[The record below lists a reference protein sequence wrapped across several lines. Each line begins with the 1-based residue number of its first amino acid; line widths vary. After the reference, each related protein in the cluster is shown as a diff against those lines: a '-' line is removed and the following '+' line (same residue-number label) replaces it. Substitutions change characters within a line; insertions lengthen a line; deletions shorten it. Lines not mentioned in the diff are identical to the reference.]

1 MLVDHVCE
9 GLFLGSLKIG
19 SKWIIDSS
27 IKQNTIKSSIFI
39 DKILIMTQNLVN
51 NSKI

>member
-1 MLVDHVCE
+1 MDHR
-9 GLFLGSLKIG
+9 FKY
-19 SKWIIDSS
+19 
-27 IKQNTIKSSIFI
+27 KQNTIKPSIFI